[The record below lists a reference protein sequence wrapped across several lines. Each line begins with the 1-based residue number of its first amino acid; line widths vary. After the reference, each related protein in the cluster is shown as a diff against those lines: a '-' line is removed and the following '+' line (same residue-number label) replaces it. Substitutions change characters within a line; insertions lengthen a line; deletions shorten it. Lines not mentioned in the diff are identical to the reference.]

1 MEIFSLEEQEAEE
14 NFNFALISL
23 LKIYTRAIFC
33 HTADTVTP
41 KTLSIL
47 TSMVVRAA
55 HHQTPW
61 ESHLAL
67 VELKVEYTLG
77 YKIAPLVM

>member
-1 MEIFSLEEQEAEE
+1 MCSTRIVSVVRACPTTCQGCQGR
-14 NFNFALISL
+14 LIYFDL
-23 LKIYTRAIFC
+23 QC
-33 HTADTVTP
+33 TVTP

-61 ESHLAL
+61 ESRLAL
-67 VELKVEYTLG
+67 LELNVEDTLG
-77 YKIAPLVM
+77 YKIAPWVM